1 MVELNKIYNEKCSKT
16 LKRLIG
22 EGQKVDL
29 ILTSPPYNTGRP
41 SNSERSLHKHEGR
54 YDVHLD
60 NMTSEQYIKG
70 ITQLFNLFDK
80 TLEKNGVVLWNVS
93 YGSDATVSTQG
104 IGLVWLSVA
113 DIITNSPFTV
123 ADRIIWKKASALPN
137 NTSPNKLTRIVEDI
151 FVFCRKD
158 EYKTFNANKEVS
170 KVGNRGQFYYKNY
183 FNFIEAKNND
193 GVCPY
198 NKATYSSDMCRQ
210 VLSIYAKKGQTV
222 YDCFMGS
229 GTTAVACKQMGLNY
243 IGSEISENQVSF
255 ANERIAK
262 TEVIESDK
270 VV

>member
-1 MVELNKIYNEKCSKT
+1 MSIELNKIYNEKCSKT
-16 LKRLIG
+16 LGRMIS

-29 ILTSPPYNTGRP
+29 VLTSPPYNTGRP
-41 SNSERSLHKHEGR
+41 SNSERSLSEHEGR

-104 IGLVWLSVA
+104 IGLVWLSIA
-113 DIITNSPFTV
+113 DVIQNSPFTV
-123 ADRIIWKKASALPN
+123 ADRIIWKKSSALPN
-137 NTSPNKLTRIVEDI
+137 NVSPNKLTRIVEDI

-158 EYKTFNANKEVS
+158 EYKTFNANKKVS
-170 KVGNRGQFYYKNY
+170 KVGNRGQVYYKNY

-262 TEVIESDK
+262 TEVIE
-270 VV
+270 